1 MKKKNESDLLTS
13 MKGLNFSTID
23 ILQQNIR
30 ALALTLL
37 QNSSQINI
45 F

>member
-13 MKGLNFSTID
+13 MKGLNFQTID
-23 ILQQNIR
+23 ILHQNIR
-30 ALALTLL
+30 ALALTLP
-37 QNSSQINI
+37 QNSFHINI

>member
-13 MKGLNFSTID
+13 MKGLNFPTID

-37 QNSSQINI
+37 QNSFQINI